1 MKLDDEEPRGD
12 RMKEKGLKREG
23 EVSDREKAKCVW
35 ESFGAEVHCGRADS
49 VSGGSEVW
57 INASDWRRA
66 AAVVRE
72 QNIRRREKRGE
83 KMEGVQTQNFGKG
96 DILRSCCMKES
107 ASKVEQRCKTAYL
120 QNPNLHGIEAISSCV
135 SENASPWSVRRAAT
149 VSRPGHWDSGL
160 GSSGA
165 FQAEPIIHDLWNGTI
180 QLSFLHEA
188 IWKDYQDCSKHIL
201 WTRHSQIS
209 L

>member
-12 RMKEKGLKREG
+12 RVKEKGLKREG

-135 SENASPWSVRRAAT
+135 TLHLEVCAELLQSAVLKVQGTETRAWVHQVRFRQN
-149 VSRPGHWDSGL
+149 P
-160 GSSGA
+160 
-165 FQAEPIIHDLWNGTI
+165 
-180 QLSFLHEA
+180 
-188 IWKDYQDCSKHIL
+188 
-201 WTRHSQIS
+201 
-209 L
+209 

>member
-1 MKLDDEEPRGD
+1 
-12 RMKEKGLKREG
+12 MKEKGLKREG

-83 KMEGVQTQNFGKG
+83 KMERVQRLIFWGKG
-96 DILRSCCMKES
+96 GEILCLKTRKTSRSRCMKEG
-107 ASKVEQRCKTAYL
+107 ASKL
-120 QNPNLHGIEAISSCV
+120 QQNVKQSTYRELICMKF
-135 SENASPWSVRRAAT
+135 T
-149 VSRPGHWDSGL
+149 
-160 GSSGA
+160 SSGA
-165 FQAEPIIHDLWNGTI
+165 V
-180 QLSFLHEA
+180 
-188 IWKDYQDCSKHIL
+188 
-201 WTRHSQIS
+201 
-209 L
+209 